1 MELSDR
7 KKKILKVVVD
17 DYIEDGQPVSS
28 KTIQERHLSEF
39 SSATIRSELA
49 QLEELGYLGQ
59 PHTSAGRVPL
69 AKAYKLYTNELMPR
83 EDLTEEEIDYIYSKF
98 SDHFPESEFLVKSA
112 AKLISELTDYTA
124 VGFLG
129 SVSNDVIKNVKLV
142 KLNERSILLIVMTDV
157 NIIKDSIIATDF
169 DADDNYISAA
179 EQILNEVFDEKKLS
193 EATDLDESLLN
204 DRIKNYKLLF
214 EKVVKLL
221 KEYVKS
227 KAEQNLVLEGS
238 TNIFKHT
245 EFNDIDTTKNF
256 LSVLDSKEKLGSI
269 LKTEDNNLEITVKI
283 GREDDSSLADDF
295 ALVSANYKLNGVNVG
310 SAGVIGPMRMDYNR
324 VIQVLNSI
332 GRTLNEI
339 GREMTEKKVNDKD
352 ERE

>member
-1 MELSDR
+1 
-7 KKKILKVVVD
+7 
-17 DYIEDGQPVSS
+17 
-28 KTIQERHLSEF
+28 
-39 SSATIRSELA
+39 
-49 QLEELGYLGQ
+49 
-59 PHTSAGRVPL
+59 
-69 AKAYKLYTNELMPR
+69 
-83 EDLTEEEIDYIYSKF
+83 
-98 SDHFPESEFLVKSA
+98 
-112 AKLISELTDYTA
+112 
-124 VGFLG
+124 
-129 SVSNDVIKNVKLV
+129 
-142 KLNERSILLIVMTDV
+142 MTDV

>member
-1 MELSDR
+1 MELSER

-17 DYIEDGQPVSS
+17 EYIEDGQPVSS
-28 KTIQERHLSEF
+28 KNIQERHLSEY

-98 SDHFPESEFLVKSA
+98 TDHFPESEYLVKSA

-124 VGFLG
+124 IGVMGG
-129 SVSNDVIKNVKLV
+129 VSNDVIKNIKLV

-157 NIIKDSIIATDF
+157 NIIKDSIIETEF
-169 DADDNYISAA
+169 NADENYVNNA

-193 EATDLDESLLN
+193 EVTDLDEAALN
-204 DRIKNYKLLF
+204 DKIKNFKLLF
-214 EKVVKLL
+214 EKVVRLL

-256 LSVLDSKEKLGSI
+256 LAVLDSKEKLGKI
-269 LKTEDNNLEITVKI
+269 LKTEDNLEITVKI
-283 GREDDSSLADDF
+283 GKEDDSSLSDEF
-295 ALVSANYKLNGVNVG
+295 ALVSANYKLNGVSVG

-324 VIQVLNSI
+324 VIRVLSSI

-339 GREMTEKKVNDKD
+339 GREMTDKKVKD
-352 ERE
+352 EHERE